1 MKKNITTL
9 TRFTLIFSVLTTQ
22 QFLNC
27 KYNSALHK
35 QAKKS
40 EARPCNPHPSKL
52 VKDMNE
58 EELKSMLTYAK
69 ITDNKELVFKV
80 FHFLMTVSTSQ
91 DNLKEY
97 KLDLANYCYQLKD
110 FEKASFVYE
119 EFCSLYPGSQEM
131 EYAQYKSILC
141 WFFLSLDPSKDQT
154 FTHKTILL
162 IDTFLQTAKNKKF
175 IDESNSI
182 KQTCRKKLLE
192 HEVHVFE
199 HYCKQR
205 KFTGAQKRLDY
216 IKESF
221 SDIEH
226 IKEYIVYL
234 EKMFDVSKNPKRPF
248 TFSITLQDALH
259 SNEQSKKAKSAE
271 KKQKSALYF
280 LA

>member
-9 TRFTLIFSVLTTQ
+9 TRFTLIFLALTTQ

-27 KYNSALHK
+27 KYNPVFHKETKQSAALP
-35 QAKKS
+35 S
-40 EARPCNPHPSKL
+40 NPYPSKL
-52 VKDMNE
+52 VKEMNE
-58 EELKSMLTYAK
+58 EELKSMLVYAK
-69 ITDNKELVFKV
+69 SSENKELVFKV

-119 EFCSLYPGSQEM
+119 EFCSLYPGSNEI

-141 WFFLSLDPSKDQT
+141 WFFLSLDPDKDQT

-162 IDTFLQTAKNKKF
+162 IDTFLQTAKSKKF

-182 KQTCRKKLLE
+182 KRTCRKKLLE

-199 HYCKQR
+199 HYCKQK
-205 KFTGAQKRLDY
+205 KFTSAQKRLDY
-216 IKESF
+216 IKEAF
-221 SDIEH
+221 NEIEH
-226 IKEYIVYL
+226 IKEYITYL
-234 EKMFDVSKNPKRPF
+234 EKMLDMSKNPKRPF
-248 TFSITLQDALH
+248 SFSITLQDALH
-259 SNEQSKKAKSAE
+259 SNEQTKKAKSAE